1 MNSFYDNYQKRQEQ
15 NRQQTEKRERSFGE
29 QMYPVAIAGNLG
41 KFLIHAF
48 SFSGAI
54 ILPAY
59 GFELLFGNF
68 WLGLIVGFISVLVF
82 VEVPKWSTVDTI
94 FENYYDSNGM
104 ISYGL
109 SIFAVCLM
117 APSILSSTFGLPILI
132 QRVSPDAELIDL
144 NHIKKEHK
152 TLSSEAFAFYSPQIE
167 KHSNDAIQYFNSN
180 RKKDRV
186 TGEWRLSSSKAV
198 KYPYNEMLKAEKET
212 QRALNSRLDS
222 ISSGLNKALLVAT
235 TKNDATIASHNFKKE
250 NAGNIAFWVMLIL
263 ELCYIGIVWGLK
275 YYEHRSKEERT
286 GLDQAE
292 PKETESNST
301 EQSRI
306 VSIQTESNKTEQKQP
321 REKQAVAKERKIG
334 FDSDQH
340 GKVFTPKGKK
350 KPRVKYKTENGTF
363 AEYTRADLIRMSN
376 RETGTLEYKKELKRL
391 ITILDNH

>member
-29 QMYPVAIAGNLG
+29 QMLPVAASGNIA
-41 KFLIHAF
+41 KALIHIF
-48 SFSGAI
+48 SFSAAI
-54 ILPAY
+54 IIPAY

-68 WLGLIVGFISVLVF
+68 ILGLITGAISFLVMI
-82 VEVPKWSTVDTI
+82 EIPKWATVNTI
-94 FENYYDSNGM
+94 FENKFDSDVV
-104 ISYGL
+104 SYGL
-109 SIFAVCLM
+109 CLYAFGLMSI
-117 APSILSSTFGLPILI
+117 SIISSTFGVPFLVD
-132 QRVSPDAELIDL
+132 RMSPNAELIDL
-144 NHIKKEHK
+144 DHIKKEYK
-152 TLSSEAFAFYSPQIE
+152 SLSSDAFAFYNPQIE

-180 RKKDRV
+180 RKKDRI

-198 KYPYNEMLKAEKET
+198 KYPFNEMLKAEKAT
-212 QRALNSRLDS
+212 QRALNDRLDS
-222 ISSGLNKALLVAT
+222 IRSGLDKALLVAT
-235 TKNDATIASHNFKKE
+235 TKNDAKTASHNFKKE

-263 ELCYIGIVWGLK
+263 EFCYVGIVWGLK
-275 YYEHRSKEERT
+275 YYEHRSKEERK